1 VSAPRKGGDARRR
14 LAAPTLAMLPR
25 IADSLSFLYL
35 DMVRVVQDD
44 TGVCAQIQAG
54 DNRTDLVYL
63 PTAALSCLLLGPGV
77 SITTPALT
85 TLARHGTSVICTG
98 AGGVRAYA
106 GILPDSLTTHW
117 LEQQVA
123 AWADPTR
130 RLDIA
135 TRMYGMRFEDTELP
149 DTVTLD
155 QLRGMEGQRMKA
167 LYKIL
172 AQQHGIGRF
181 RRNYHPD
188 QWHAQDPVNLA
199 LSAANTCL
207 YGIVHAALLALGL
220 SPALGFVHAGTQHAF
235 VYDIADLYKAGTTL
249 PLAFALHQST
259 NPEQEA
265 RRRFREDLRL
275 LRLLPRIVQD
285 VQTLL
290 TPARTGESDAEPDN
304 EGRSERQDV
313 EMVHLWD
320 PKAGV
325 LPAGGNYASGAT

>member
-1 VSAPRKGGDARRR
+1 
-14 LAAPTLAMLPR
+14 MLPR
-25 IADSLSFLYL
+25 VADSLSFLYL

-44 TGVCAQIQAG
+44 TGVCAQIQV
-54 DNRTDLVYL
+54 DEHRTDLVYL

-85 TLARHGTSVICTG
+85 TLARHGTSVVCVG

-123 AWADPTR
+123 TWADSTQR
-130 RLDIA
+130 HDIA
-135 TRMYGMRFEDTELP
+135 VRMYQMRFKDTDVP
-149 DTVTLD
+149 QSVTLN

-167 LYKIL
+167 LYKLL

-181 RRNYHPD
+181 RRNYRPD
-188 QWHAQDPVNLA
+188 QWDSQDPVNLA

-207 YGIVHAALLALGL
+207 YGVVHAALLALGL
-220 SPALGFVHAGTQHAF
+220 SPALGYVHAGTQHAF
-235 VYDIADLYKAGTTL
+235 VYDIADLYKADITL
-249 PLAFALHQST
+249 PLAFALHSSE

-290 TPARTGESDAEPDN
+290 SPPHVHATTADDDTDEEHF
-304 EGRSERQDV
+304 ERRDV
-313 EMVHLWD
+313 KMVHLWD
-320 PKAGV
+320 PKTGA
-325 LPAGGNYASGAT
+325 LPAGVNYADGGD

>member
-1 VSAPRKGGDARRR
+1 
-14 LAAPTLAMLPR
+14 MLPR
-25 IADSLSFLYL
+25 VADSLSFLYL

-44 TGVCAQIQAG
+44 TGVCGQIQVG
-54 DNRTDLVYL
+54 EQRTDLVYI

-85 TLARHGTSVICTG
+85 TLARHGTSVVCVG
-98 AGGVRAYA
+98 AVRTYA

-117 LEQQVA
+117 LERQVA
-123 AWADPTR
+123 TWADPAR
-130 RLDIA
+130 RLDVA
-135 TRMYGMRFEDTELP
+135 VRMYRMRFKDADVP
-149 DTVTLD
+149 KTVTLD

-167 LYKIL
+167 FYKIL

-181 RRNYHPD
+181 RRNYRPD
-188 QWHAQDPVNLA
+188 QWDTQDPVNLA

-220 SPALGFVHAGTQHAF
+220 SSALGYVHTGTQHAF
-235 VYDIADLYKAGTTL
+235 VYDIADLYKTEITL
-249 PLAFALHQST
+249 PLAFALHNSD

-285 VQTLL
+285 VQSLL
-290 TPARTGESDAEPDN
+290 TPPHTSTPDDTD
-304 EGRSERQDV
+304 EEHSERRDV
-313 EMVHLWD
+313 RMLHLWD
-320 PKAGV
+320 PKTGT
-325 LPAGGNYASGAT
+325 LPAGVNYAQGGN

>member
-1 VSAPRKGGDARRR
+1 
-14 LAAPTLAMLPR
+14 MLPR
-25 IADSLSFLYL
+25 VADSLSFLYL

-54 DNRTDLVYL
+54 DDRTDLVYI

-85 TLARHGTSVICTG
+85 TLARHGTSVVCVG

-123 AWADPTR
+123 AYTDPTR
-130 RLDIA
+130 RLDVA
-135 TRMYGMRFEDTELP
+135 VRMYQMRFGETELP
-149 DTVTLD
+149 KVITLE

-181 RRNYHPD
+181 RRNYRPD

-235 VYDIADLYKAGTTL
+235 VYDIADLYKAQTTCVL
-249 PLAFALHQST
+249 P
-259 NPEQEA
+259 A
-265 RRRFREDLRL
+265 RRRSAAECRTRARSRWKAVRPGRL
-275 LRLLPRIVQD
+275 
-285 VQTLL
+285 
-290 TPARTGESDAEPDN
+290 S
-304 EGRSERQDV
+304 
-313 EMVHLWD
+313 
-320 PKAGV
+320 
-325 LPAGGNYASGAT
+325 

>member
-1 VSAPRKGGDARRR
+1 
-14 LAAPTLAMLPR
+14 MLPR
-25 IADSLSFLYL
+25 VADSLSFLYL

-44 TGVCAQIQAG
+44 TGVCAQIKV
-54 DNRTDLVYL
+54 DEHRTDLVYI

-85 TLARHGTSVICTG
+85 TLARHGTSVVCVG

-123 AWADPTR
+123 CWADPTR
-130 RLDIA
+130 RLEIA
-135 TRMYGMRFEDTELP
+135 VRMYGMRFQDTELP
-149 DTVTLD
+149 QSVTLD
-155 QLRGMEGQRMKA
+155 QLRGLEGQRMKA
-167 LYKIL
+167 FYKIL

-181 RRNYHPD
+181 RRNYRPD
-188 QWHAQDPVNLA
+188 QWDSQDPVNLA

-235 VYDIADLYKAGTTL
+235 VYDIADLYKAETTL
-249 PLAFALHQST
+249 PLAFALHNSP

-275 LRLLPRIVQD
+275 LRLLPRIVRN

-290 TPARTGESDAEPDN
+290 TAPQTDN
-304 EGRSERQDV
+304 TEAADMVEEEEHSERRDIQ
-313 EMVHLWD
+313 MVHLWD
-320 PKAGV
+320 PKTGAIPAGV
-325 LPAGGNYASGAT
+325 NYAREGD